1 MPGLRGRFAQRH
13 VPYVPQ
19 LEMADC
25 GPACLAMVLRFLGRH
40 VTLDEVRD
48 RFQTGRD
55 GSSAYD
61 ILEVARTFELRG
73 RAVRLELEDMEVL
86 PRGAIL
92 HWRMSHFV
100 VLDRV
105 RKDGIDVVDPD
116 GGPRFI
122 RTEELARSFTGVAIL
137 LEASSSFEPRANEA
151 SQLGAYARRLV
162 AHSGLLGRTVAISF
176 LLQAFALA
184 LPLATGTVVDRV
196 VPRHDVSLLVVLS
209 AGVAI
214 IALYAFFASY
224 VRAHL
229 LLTLRTQLD
238 LQMTTGF
245 VEHLFRLP
253 FSFFQL
259 RQTGDLMMRLNS
271 NAGIR
276 ELLTSGVMSGLLD
289 GLLVTGYLAIIL
301 WTHALLGALVVGL
314 GLLRVLIFVATRRR
328 YRVLTGESLQAL
340 SESSNY
346 QVQMIEGIETL
357 KTSGAERR
365 ASEIWS
371 NLFVNVLNVSIR
383 RGRLAATV
391 DSMLYALELASPLVV
406 LVYGASLVLDGRLS
420 LGTMLAMS
428 ALAAGF
434 LRPVGSLVSTML
446 ELQQLGSTI
455 ERVDDVLRQP
465 TEQEERRPNAPT
477 LKGGVSIE
485 SLSFRYGD
493 RAPWAV
499 AEVDLEIPAGSQ
511 VAIVG
516 PSGSG
521 KSTIARLLAALYVP
535 TAGRILFDGAD
546 LSGVDLVSLRRQ
558 LGFVPQ
564 HPFLFGT
571 TIRAN
576 IAMADLDVS
585 LPEIEAAAR
594 LADLD
599 REIAEWPLGYETP
612 LASTGSNLSGGQ
624 RQRIAIARALLR
636 RPPLL
641 VLDEATS
648 HLDTRSERRVFE
660 NLRTLA
666 CTRIVIAHRL
676 STIVDSDL
684 IAVMDK
690 GRIVERGTHEQLVR
704 TGGLYAALTR
714 PGREA
719 AADPTSAAD
728 R

>member
-1 MPGLRGRFAQRH
+1 M
-13 VPYVPQ
+13 
-19 LEMADC
+19 
-25 GPACLAMVLRFLGRH
+25 
-40 VTLDEVRD
+40 
-48 RFQTGRD
+48 
-55 GSSAYD
+55 
-61 ILEVARTFELRG
+61 
-73 RAVRLELEDMEVL
+73 
-86 PRGAIL
+86 
-92 HWRMSHFV
+92 
-100 VLDRV
+100 
-105 RKDGIDVVDPD
+105 
-116 GGPRFI
+116 
-122 RTEELARSFTGVAIL
+122 
-137 LEASSSFEPRANEA
+137 
-151 SQLGAYARRLV
+151 
-162 AHSGLLGRTVAISF
+162 
-176 LLQAFALA
+176 
-184 LPLATGTVVDRV
+184 
-196 VPRHDVSLLVVLS
+196 
-209 AGVAI
+209 
-214 IALYAFFASY
+214 
-224 VRAHL
+224 
-229 LLTLRTQLD
+229 
-238 LQMTTGF
+238 
-245 VEHLFRLP
+245 EHLFRLP

-289 GLLVTGYLAIIL
+289 GLLVTGYLVIIL
-301 WTHALLGALVVGL
+301 WTHAVLGALVVGL
-314 GLLRVLIFVATRRR
+314 GLLRVLVFVATRRR
-328 YRVLTGESLQAL
+328 YRVLMGESLQAL

-357 KTSGAERR
+357 KTSGAARR
-365 ASEIWS
+365 ASETWS
-371 NLFVNVLNVSIR
+371 NLFINVLNVSIR
-383 RGRLAATV
+383 RGRLAARV
-391 DSMLYALELASPLVV
+391 DSVLYALELASPLVV
-406 LVYGASLVLDGRLS
+406 LVYGASLVLDGRLT

-465 TEQEERRPNAPT
+465 AEQDEQRPAAPP
-477 LKGGVSIE
+477 LKGAVSIS

-499 AEVDLEIPAGSQ
+499 HEVDLEIPAGSQ

-535 TAGRILFDGAD
+535 TEGRILFDGAD
-546 LSGVDLVSLRRQ
+546 LSGADLVSLRRQ

-599 REIAEWPLGYETP
+599 LEIADWPLGYETP

-690 GRIVERGTHEQLVR
+690 GRIVERGTHEELVR
-704 TGGLYAALTR
+704 AGGLYAALTR

-719 AADPTSAAD
+719 APDPTSAAD

>member
-1 MPGLRGRFAQRH
+1 MRGARRIQFVQ
-13 VPYVPQ
+13 Q
-19 LEMADC
+19 LELSDC
-25 GPACLAMVLRFLGRH
+25 GPACLTMVLRFLGHH
-40 VTLDEVRD
+40 VSLDEVRD

-61 ILEVARTFELRG
+61 ILEVARSFELRG
-73 RAVRLELEDMEVL
+73 RAVRLDLEDLDVL
-86 PRGAIL
+86 PRGTIL

-122 RTEELARSFTGVAIL
+122 RTDELTRSFTGVAIL
-137 LEASSSFEPRANEA
+137 LEASAAFETRANDL
-151 SQLGAYARRLV
+151 SQLGAYARRLL
-162 AHSGLLGRTVAISF
+162 AHSGLLGRTIAISL

-184 LPLATGTVVDRV
+184 LPLVTGTVVDRI
-196 VPRHDVSLLVVLS
+196 VPRQDASLLMVVS
-209 AGVAI
+209 AGIAGV
-214 IALYAFFASY
+214 ALYAFFAAY

-229 LLTLRTQLD
+229 LLTLRTHLD

-259 RQTGDLMMRLNS
+259 RQTGDLLMRLNS
-271 NAGIR
+271 NAAIR
-276 ELLTSGVMSGLLD
+276 ELLTAGVMSGLLD

-301 WTHALLGALVVGL
+301 WTHATLGALVVAL
-314 GLLRVLIFVATRRR
+314 GLLRVVVFLATRRR
-328 YRVLTGESLQAL
+328 YRTLTGESLQAL

-365 ASEIWS
+365 AGEIWS

-391 DSMLYALELASPLVV
+391 DSLLYALELVSPLVV
-406 LVYGASLVLDGRLS
+406 LAYGASLVLDGRLT

-434 LRPVGSLVSTML
+434 LRPLGSLVSTML

-455 ERVDDVLRQP
+455 ERVDDVLRQRA
-465 TEQEERRPNAPT
+465 EQDEHRPAAPR
-477 LKGGVSIE
+477 LKGGVTISA
-485 SLSFRYGD
+485 LSFRYGE

-499 AEVDLEIPAGSQ
+499 HRVDLEIPAGAQ
-511 VAIVG
+511 IAIVG

-535 TAGRILFDGAD
+535 TEGRILFDGAD
-546 LSGVDLVSLRRQ
+546 LAGVDLVSLRRQ

-576 IAMADLDVS
+576 IAMADLDVP
-585 LPEIEAAAR
+585 LEEIAAAAR

-599 REIAEWPLGYETP
+599 REIAEWPLCYETP
-612 LASTGSNLSGGQ
+612 LASTGSNISGGQ

-636 RPPLL
+636 RPPIL

-648 HLDTRSERRVFE
+648 HLDTRSERRVFD
-660 NLRTLA
+660 NLRALE

-676 STIVDSDL
+676 STVVDSDL
-684 IAVMDK
+684 IVVMDR
-690 GRIVERGTHEQLVR
+690 GEIVERGTHAALVR
-704 TGGLYAALTR
+704 EGGLYAELTR

-719 AADPTSAAD
+719 APDPMSAPD